1 MPAPPAVAGLGA
13 ARFGGLNL
21 AFDLDLP
28 GDGQG
33 SPTTVATPAQ
43 PMFSAEELAKIA
55 RNKLEL
61 AHEYIALGDV
71 GGARTLIHEV
81 IESNDA
87 GTRAEAH
94 ALLAT
99 LAPLS

>member
-1 MPAPPAVAGLGA
+1 V
-13 ARFGGLNL
+13 
-21 AFDLDLP
+21 
-28 GDGQG
+28 
-33 SPTTVATPAQ
+33 PTFTPEQ
-43 PMFSAEELAKIA
+43 LAKIA

-61 AHEYIALGDV
+61 ASEYIALGDL
-71 GGARTLIHEV
+71 GGARTLLHEV

-87 GTRAEAH
+87 DTRDEAH

>member
-1 MPAPPAVAGLGA
+1 MPQFTPEQL
-13 ARFGGLNL
+13 AR
-21 AFDLDLP
+21 
-28 GDGQG
+28 
-33 SPTTVATPAQ
+33 
-43 PMFSAEELAKIA
+43 IA
-55 RNKLEL
+55 RNKLDL
-61 AHEYIALGDV
+61 ATEYIELGDL

-87 GTRAEAH
+87 ATHDEAR

>member
-1 MPAPPAVAGLGA
+1 M
-13 ARFGGLNL
+13 AR
-21 AFDLDLP
+21 
-28 GDGQG
+28 
-33 SPTTVATPAQ
+33 
-43 PMFSAEELAKIA
+43 IA

-61 AHEYIALGDV
+61 AAEYIALGDV

-87 GTRAEAH
+87 GTRDEAH